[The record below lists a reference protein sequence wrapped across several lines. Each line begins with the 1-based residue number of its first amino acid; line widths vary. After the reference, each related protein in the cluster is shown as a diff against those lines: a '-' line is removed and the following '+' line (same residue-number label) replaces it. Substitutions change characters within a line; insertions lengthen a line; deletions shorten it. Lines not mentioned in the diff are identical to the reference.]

1 MMFGLDGGEGY
12 ISDKI
17 KKIFKMF
24 DQDNDDLINMD
35 EMRTIFRQM
44 G

>member
-1 MMFGLDGGEGY
+1 MFANLNEGEDY

-17 KKIFKMF
+17 RKIFKMF
-24 DQDNDDLINMD
+24 DQDNDDLISID